1 MVAVLIVIDVVL
13 AGVCVYI
20 GRYLWTTRKDI

>member
-1 MVAVLIVIDVVL
+1 MVVALIVIDLVL
-13 AGVCVYI
+13 IGVCVYI